1 MTMKSQEPTCE
12 YCVAG
17 DDHKI
22 TLGQVQ
28 QMIINFNLEY
38 SDEILNAGGFFNASD
53 LRTMT
58 DNKRKDNLV
67 EISSLVFFPCLEKRS
82 FRKDILYL
90 GCEYKKCDD
99 EEGDCIQTMETV
111 PNSLLRPGN
120 NCYFEHFPLSKIKDI
135 ESFMETIGAPKKEM
149 LPNVWEPK
157 DNLLQEMENFQNEF
171 RDVYPNKIMVYGKG
185 ATLGYLLNIEGCE
198 QIRYFFGIDYRQE
211 KNKLRLILCA
221 FNNELGVLEATA
233 RTFPEGERVLDH
245 TFRESSR
252 PRRP

>member
-1 MTMKSQEPTCE
+1 
-12 YCVAG
+12 
-17 DDHKI
+17 
-22 TLGQVQ
+22 
-28 QMIINFNLEY
+28 
-38 SDEILNAGGFFNASD
+38 
-53 LRTMT
+53 
-58 DNKRKDNLV
+58 
-67 EISSLVFFPCLEKRS
+67 
-82 FRKDILYL
+82 
-90 GCEYKKCDD
+90 
-99 EEGDCIQTMETV
+99 
-111 PNSLLRPGN
+111 
-120 NCYFEHFPLSKIKDI
+120 
-135 ESFMETIGAPKKEM
+135 
-149 LPNVWEPK
+149 
-157 DNLLQEMENFQNEF
+157 MENFQNEF